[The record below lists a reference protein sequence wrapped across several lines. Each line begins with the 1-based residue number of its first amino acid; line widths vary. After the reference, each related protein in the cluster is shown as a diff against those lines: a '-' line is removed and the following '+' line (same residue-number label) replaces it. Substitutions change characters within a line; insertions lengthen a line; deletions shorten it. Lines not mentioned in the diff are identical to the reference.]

1 MVNGYI
7 NHCKLVGRDVSC
19 SVTHTR
25 RCTLDWLCRTPS
37 ILLAHSAMYP
47 SIGDIATLLLLQ
59 RDSKWLYWC
68 TIAPIKESP
77 CQISPLFQSQM
88 SSSGQ

>member
-7 NHCKLVGRDVSC
+7 HHSKLVGPDVSC
-19 SVTHTR
+19 SVTYRR
-25 RCTLDWLCRTPS
+25 RCTLDWLCRTQS

-47 SIGDIATLLLLQ
+47 SIGDIATLLLRE
-59 RDSKWLYWC
+59 RDFKWLYWRK
-68 TIAPIKESP
+68 TAPRTESP
-77 CQISPLFQSQM
+77 CQCSPLFQSQM